1 MAFTVTFPVD
11 NGTHV
16 IVDHEGVDLSN
27 PKNLL
32 GRFGTIACYQCVTN
46 YDKDYIVMV
55 SGYKDAWCGEYL
67 LSKVLVATDEQ
78 IEMYKKEMGIEDET
92 SVSK

>member
-1 MAFTVTFPVD
+1 MVFTITFPVD

-16 IVDHEGVDLSN
+16 IVDHEGVDLSD

-46 YDKDYIVMV
+46 YDND
-55 SGYKDAWCGEYL
+55 
-67 LSKVLVATDEQ
+67 
-78 IEMYKKEMGIEDET
+78 
-92 SVSK
+92 